1 MQITKGYEFVDK
13 GEGVYAVKR
22 VGDDVELFKIS
33 EVNNPDNVSVT
44 IDEDKPFSIE
54 GELLDFAVG
63 DPDAPFNLNLG
74 GNIKINSK
82 YLVPL
87 TLKGEDITIKDCVM
101 FLGGIPGDPI
111 IKIDRVEFTNVEKSN
126 MWLEDANSYKNFR
139 LRNVSGLSLTPIGPD
154 FLIENFVGE
163 GYGTEAKISVKKS
176 CEISNVTIENE
187 ESWNTLLISA
197 RDVSILNLDKITM
210 KYPLEVKVNGSLT
223 IRDHG
228 KLFVGENVKI
238 ECSGNFTLSF
248 AENGRFKIADNNNI
262 AGNLNL
268 LNMNSDLD
276 NQLNKTY
283 IQGDVTIRNRAM
295 INGASLYADIG
306 SVILGETNLLETV
319 IRLGEVSGSPELDC
333 SCVQAVNLQIN
344 GKQCVSINGQQ
355 SAYINGR
362 RNAYLKN
369 CKFEDGG
376 LKTLYVGGDCE
387 ITNCVFKGK
396 NGFIIDGEGEIK
408 DCVITVG
415 NVKVIGGKLEN
426 CELKWEVKTFH
437 ASVKDTLLIDSELL
451 NVPVCESCEIRGS
464 KVENVKEMYYKTLTG
479 ETVENQK
486 YLTDDSVNIKK
497 PVLRENVTVKNE
509 RATEIE
515 L

>member
-13 GEGVYAVKR
+13 GEGNYAVR
-22 VGDDVELFKIS
+22 RIGDDGELFKIS
-33 EVNNPDNVSVT
+33 QVNNPDNVSVT

-87 TLKGEDITIKDCVM
+87 TLKGKDITIKDCVM

-111 IKIDRVEFTNVEKSN
+111 IKIDRVEFTNVKQSN
-126 MWLEDANSYKNFR
+126 MWLEDVNSYKNFR

-176 CEISNVTIENE
+176 CEISNVMIENE
-187 ESWNTLLISA
+187 ESWNTLLITS
-197 RDVSILNLDKITM
+197 RDVSVLNLDKITM
-210 KYPLEVKVNGSLT
+210 KYSLEVKVDGSLT

-228 KLFVGENVKI
+228 NLSVGENAKV

-248 AENGRFKIADNNNI
+248 AENGRFKISDKI
-262 AGNLNL
+262 TVSGNLYL
-268 LNMNSDLD
+268 LNMDQNYK

-283 IQGDVTIRNRAM
+283 IQGDITIRNRAT
-295 INGASLYADIG
+295 INGSSLYADVG
-306 SVILGETNLLETV
+306 SVILDKTNLLETV

-344 GKQCVSINGQQ
+344 GKQCVSINGQ
-355 SAYINGR
+355 

-369 CKFEDGG
+369 CKFEDDG
-376 LKTLYVGGDCE
+376 LKTLYVGEDCE
-387 ITNCVFKGK
+387 VTNCVFKGK
-396 NGFIIDGEGEIK
+396 NGFQIGSEGEIK
-408 DCVITVG
+408 DCVITGG

-437 ASVKDTLLIDSELL
+437 ASAKDTLLIDSELL

-464 KVENVKEMYYKTLTG
+464 RVENVKEMYYKTLTG

-497 PVLRENVTVKNE
+497 PVLRENVIVKNE
-509 RATEIE
+509 RNTEIE

>member
-13 GEGVYAVKR
+13 GEGIYTIR
-22 VGDDVELFKIS
+22 RIGEDGELFKIS
-33 EVNNPDNVSVT
+33 QVNNPDNVSVT
-44 IDEDKPFSIE
+44 IDKDKPFSIE

-82 YLVPL
+82 YVVPL
-87 TLKGEDITIKDCVM
+87 TLKGKEITIKDCVM

-111 IKIDRVEFTNVEKSN
+111 IKIDRVEFTNVKQSN

-176 CEISNVTIENE
+176 CEISNVMIENE

-197 RDVSILNLDKITM
+197 RDVSVLNLDKITM
-210 KYPLEVKVNGSLT
+210 KYSLEVKVDGSLT

-228 KLFVGENVKI
+228 NLSVGENAKI

-248 AENGRFKIADNNNI
+248 TENGRFKISEKNTI
-262 AGNLNL
+262 SGNLYL
-268 LNMNSDLD
+268 LNMDPNYK

-283 IQGDVTIRNRAM
+283 IQGDITIRNRAT
-295 INGASLYADIG
+295 INGSNLYADVG
-306 SVILGETNLLETV
+306 SVILDKTNLLETTM
-319 IRLGEVSGSPELDC
+319 RLGEVSGSPELEC
-333 SCVQAVNLQIN
+333 MCGQAVNLQIN
-344 GKQCVSINGQQ
+344 GKQSISINGQ
-355 SAYINGR
+355 
-362 RNAYLKN
+362 RNAYLKD

-376 LKTLYVGGDCE
+376 LKTLYVGEDCE
-387 ITNCVFKGK
+387 VRACTFKGR
-396 NGFIIDGEGEIK
+396 NGFQIGSEGEIK
-408 DCVITVG
+408 GCVITG
-415 NVKVIGGKLEN
+415 GDVKVLGGAVEN
-426 CELKWEVKTFH
+426 CEMRGKITTFH
-437 ASVKDTLLIDSELL
+437 ASVKDSLLVDSSIS
-451 NVPVCESCEIRGS
+451 NVPVCENCEVRDS
-464 KVENVKEMYYKTLTG
+464 TVENVKEMYYKTLMG
-479 ETVENQK
+479 ETVKNQN
-486 YLTDDSVNIKK
+486 YLTDDTAGIKK
-497 PVLRENVTVKNE
+497 PIIRQEVRVKNE
-509 RATEIE
+509 KSLEIE